1 MNIVIVSVSLS
12 IAVVIL
18 VPPGFV
24 FGKLWGVLLAV
35 FVLLLILVGLY
46 VAEEKS
52 MKAAILRRAGRSR
65 KAERG

>member
-18 VPPGFV
+18 VPLGFV